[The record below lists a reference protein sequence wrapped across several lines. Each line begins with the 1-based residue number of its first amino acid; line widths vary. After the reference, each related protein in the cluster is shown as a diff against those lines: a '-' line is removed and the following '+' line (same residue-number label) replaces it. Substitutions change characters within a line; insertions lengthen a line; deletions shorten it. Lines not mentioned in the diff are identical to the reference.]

1 MKLPRFSK
9 NVTNMRRT
17 QRGDFL
23 IESLIGVLLIAIVGA
38 GIVQTST
45 RVAEVQRNTQEQALI
60 INKLEGIASGGVEAT
75 ICSNIDMGVEGSTYT
90 IADACDGMNQ
100 LKTTTITIGGVA
112 VPTKQPLVMGATYT
126 DGASFRV
133 GQTSA
138 TEDTGY

>member
-60 INKLEGIASGGVEAT
+60 INKLEGIASGGVET
-75 ICSNIDMGVEGSTYT
+75 IICGNIDMGVEGSAYKQT
-90 IADACDGMNQ
+90 DACDGMNQ
-100 LKTTTITIGGVA
+100 LKTTTITIGGVD
-112 VPTKQPLVMGATYT
+112 VTTKQPLVMGATYT

-133 GQTSA
+133 GQTSND
-138 TEDTGY
+138 TSTGY